1 MDHYIKEALKDSK
14 TIILPGFGAL
24 TKINETTG
32 ELMFM
37 DYLKHDDG
45 VLAQFIS
52 QKEGISEQE
61 AKNLL
66 AKHSREITA
75 ILNKGEVYSIYNFGT
90 FFKNSQG
97 NYEFEQFQSSTNAT
111 SELNEINTPDDDK
124 IKQESKTQQEEVN
137 LDKEDGSE
145 VIATKQDDS
154 TSDSAKNFTNQVND
168 QKSKSIP
175 IDPEVEISKVDANSK
190 HQRTAASQ
198 NEQQQEE
205 KSIESV
211 TPTTPSKRRKY
222 VIVALL
228 FLFASGTIGAVLYL
242 FVFDQ
247 KLDVGPNKT
256 QVANKTVPNSITETK
271 SESPDSLNTL
281 VQIEINDSIQ
291 KETIES
297 TESELESGN
306 LAAKPYKIVAG
317 TFQKLQFAESFADKL
332 LQEKGL
338 KSEIVSRNYQNFVI
352 LDSFENSKIAN
363 EALKKLKKKIKKA
376 WILNSN

>member
-137 LDKEDGSE
+137 LDQEDGSE

-198 NEQQQEE
+198 NEQKQEK

-242 FVFDQ
+242 FVFDK

-271 SESPDSLNTL
+271 SESTDSLNTL
-281 VQIEINDSIQ
+281 EQIEINDSIQ

-297 TESELESGN
+297 TESKLESEN

>member
-75 ILNKGEVYSIYNFGT
+75 ILNQGEVYSIYNFGT
-90 FFKNSQG
+90 FSKNTQG

-111 SELNEINTPDDDK
+111 SKLNEIDTPHDEK
-124 IKQESKTQQEEVN
+124 IKQKAQKQQEKIK
-137 LDKEDGSE
+137 LDKEEELE
-145 VIATKQDDS
+145 VIATKPNNS
-154 TSDSAKNFTNQVND
+154 TSDSAKSYTNPVND
-168 QKSKSIP
+168 QKSKSRP
-175 IDPEVEISKVDANSK
+175 IDPKVEISKVDSNAK
-190 HQRTAASQ
+190 QQRTAKPQ
-198 NEQQQEE
+198 YEQKQEE
-205 KSIESV
+205 KTIEST
-211 TPTTPSKRRKY
+211 TPTTPSKKKKY
-222 VIVALL
+222 VFVSLL
-228 FLFASGTIGAVLYL
+228 FLLATGTIGAVIYL
-242 FVFDQ
+242 FVFDK
-247 KLDVGPNKT
+247 KLAEGPNKS
-256 QVANKTVPNSITETK
+256 QVSNKTVPNSITETK
-271 SESPDSLNTL
+271 FESQDSLNAL
-281 VQIEINDSIQ
+281 EPVEINDTIQ

-317 TFQKLQFAESFADKL
+317 TFQKLQFAESFAKKL

-338 KSEIVSRNYQNFVI
+338 KSEIISKNYQNFVI

-363 EALKKLKKKIKKA
+363 EALKTLKKKIKKA
-376 WILNSN
+376 WILNLN

>member
-37 DYLKHDDG
+37 DYLKYDDG

-137 LDKEDGSE
+137 LDQEDGSE

-154 TSDSAKNFTNQVND
+154 TSDSAKNFSNQVND

-228 FLFASGTIGAVLYL
+228 FLFVSGTIGAVLYL

-271 SESPDSLNTL
+271 SETPNSLNTL
-281 VQIEINDSIQ
+281 EQIEINDSIQ